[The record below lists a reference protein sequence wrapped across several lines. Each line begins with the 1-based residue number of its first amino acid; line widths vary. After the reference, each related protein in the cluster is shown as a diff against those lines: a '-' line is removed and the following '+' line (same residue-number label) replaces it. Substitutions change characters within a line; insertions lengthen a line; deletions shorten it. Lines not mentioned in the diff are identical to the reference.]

1 MDSKYFLCTGLGFGI
16 IQMVQW
22 TDDFKVKALK
32 RTVLFKDISEN
43 DLEVLLPVSRI
54 IGLEN
59 QQVLFSAGQRC
70 EGLFV
75 VLKGRT
81 RAVRHGADGREQVIH
96 EDGPYSTYPEVAVF
110 DGGPCPS
117 TVIAIE
123 NSDLLLIPKNRILQF
138 CLQHPQVAL
147 AALRVISKR
156 LRKTAGMVE
165 DLSLKGVSQRLAEFL
180 LEQAHSFGTLTNFEL
195 MHSNQE
201 IADTIGTV
209 REVVSRAFSKMQ
221 RNKWIEKDGR
231 FVKILNQLALEE
243 HIHGGME

>member
-1 MDSKYFLCTGLGFGI
+1 
-16 IQMVQW
+16 MVQW

-32 RTVLFKDISEN
+32 KTILFKDISEQ
-43 DLEVLLPVSRI
+43 DLQELIPFSRI
-54 IGLEN
+54 IRLEI
-59 QQVLFSAGQRC
+59 QQILFSAGQRC

-81 RAVRHGADGREQVIH
+81 RAVRHGTDGREQVIH

-110 DGGPCPS
+110 DNGPCPS
-117 TVIAIE
+117 TVIALE
-123 NSDLLLIPKNRILQF
+123 ESDLLLIPKVRVIQF

-180 LEQAHSFGTLTNFEL
+180 LEQAHSCDTEANLVL

-201 IADTIGTV
+201 IADTIGSV

-231 FVKILNQLALEE
+231 FVKILDQPALEE